1 MDSKSEV
8 NDRHHCSK
16 KQART
21 DSRIRPSYR
30 MIQPKVS
37 WCEAPKGHDTARYE
51 NTRRWY
57 SNLGTIMRHLVMRFN
72 GLDWEVLTGEVL
84 GLNADMPKLVA
95 ALSIAAIE
103 W

>member
-1 MDSKSEV
+1 
-8 NDRHHCSK
+8 
-16 KQART
+16 
-21 DSRIRPSYR
+21 
-30 MIQPKVS
+30 
-37 WCEAPKGHDTARYE
+37 
-51 NTRRWY
+51 
-57 SNLGTIMRHLVMRFN
+57 MRHLVMRFN